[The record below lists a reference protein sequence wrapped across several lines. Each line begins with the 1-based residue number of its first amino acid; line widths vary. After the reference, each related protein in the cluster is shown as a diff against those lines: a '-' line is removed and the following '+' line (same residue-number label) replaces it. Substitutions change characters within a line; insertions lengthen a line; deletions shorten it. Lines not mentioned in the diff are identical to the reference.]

1 MIHIIIAKHSNNFVW
16 NFERKLF
23 RQETVKA
30 SSFYDATL
38 TIPISISENEK
49 KYT

>member
-1 MIHIIIAKHSNNFVW
+1 MIQIIIAKHSNNFVW

-30 SSFYDATL
+30 GSFYDATL
-38 TIPISISENEK
+38 TLPIPISENEK
-49 KYT
+49 KST